1 MLQFIVGSI
10 KVATIVNKENED
22 VATMPIAP
30 WADKFAVADVL
41 IDYVNETGKYIMPRR
56 SSRC

>member
-1 MLQFIVGSI
+1 MLQFIIGNI
-10 KVATIVNKENED
+10 QVATIVNQENKD

-30 WADKFAVADVL
+30 WADKFTVADTL
-41 IDYVNETGKYIMPRR
+41 IDYVNETGKYVMPKR